1 MFGRRIFEAFANE
14 FAVTHLNENSE
25 LKKLSD
31 IIAEKE
37 AEIEE
42 KAKAIEESTSLVESK
57 EREIQVIKESAERK
71 DTLNELLGTLN
82 KEKAAVMSDLLESIQ
97 TEKLRSA
104 YDKYL
109 PAVLNASVK
118 PKADKPVLAESKEVT
133 GNKESAKS
141 DVETPEDNN
150 VVELKRLAGLK

>member
-1 MFGRRIFEAFANE
+1 MTQLKEDIQLARENMFGRRIFEAFANE

-82 KEKAAVMSDLLESIQ
+82 KEAHHPGRAQRHRHRLLL
-97 TEKLRSA
+97 LRRA
-104 YDKYL
+104 
-109 PAVLNASVK
+109 
-118 PKADKPVLAESKEVT
+118 
-133 GNKESAKS
+133 
-141 DVETPEDNN
+141 
-150 VVELKRLAGLK
+150 R